1 MLLIG
6 RLAKEFG
13 KWPPLRVAD
22 EVYHFFPA
30 GYLDQFSPEQRIL
43 GDLRILARMNEA
55 ENEALKEAQDKA
67 KRQNDHPG
75 CEMDDYEEDWEDR
88 IARLQNL

>member
-1 MLLIG
+1 
-6 RLAKEFG
+6 
-13 KWPPLRVAD
+13 
-22 EVYHFFPA
+22 
-30 GYLDQFSPEQRIL
+30 
-43 GDLRILARMNEA
+43 MNEA
-55 ENEALKEAQDKA
+55 ENEAMKESQERA